1 MYVCMHVYSI
11 LKEKLKRLKKLSN
24 RDREKAGGLKCLFGC
39 NGKTAGGGGPALD
52 RAWMGIIYKT
62 VLAKGKGEGSLES
75 WMWIGDIGPRAPY
88 SSLPKH
94 AVKAADYK

>member
-1 MYVCMHVYSI
+1 
-11 LKEKLKRLKKLSN
+11 
-24 RDREKAGGLKCLFGC
+24 
-39 NGKTAGGGGPALD
+39 
-52 RAWMGIIYKT
+52 MGIIYKT